1 MARTKLPPNTKRDRK
16 PTAKT
21 PAKPLDKVDHAQKMT
36 WKHGIIA
43 TVAARFLPK
52 PPKPAPGRSSTSPI
66 IDVADYADEWTT
78 DDGGFQPVFRD
89 HTPIDVEDHTP
100 MNAEDHTPIDAE
112 DHTPIDAEDHK
123 PTQDAEVQTRDWEAL
138 AWEIK
143 SEYARELLAHVGV
156 PRQFY
161 G

>member
-1 MARTKLPPNTKRDRK
+1 MTITAPDRDHRPIAIHQSTPP
-16 PTAKT
+16 
-21 PAKPLDKVDHAQKMT
+21 
-36 WKHGIIA
+36 
-43 TVAARFLPK
+43 
-52 PPKPAPGRSSTSPI
+52 SSPI

-89 HTPIDVEDHTP
+89 HTPID
-100 MNAEDHTPIDAE
+100 AEEHTPIDAE

-143 SEYARELLAHVGV
+143 SEYARELLGVFYGDHAGV

>member
-1 MARTKLPPNTKRDRK
+1 MARTKLPSNTKRDRK

-52 PPKPAPGRSSTSPI
+52 PPKPAEDNASQRRSCKHGPPI
-66 IDVADYADEWTT
+66 IDVADYADDT

-89 HTPIDVEDHTP
+89 HTPID
-100 MNAEDHTPIDAE
+100 AEDHTPV
-112 DHTPIDAEDHK
+112 DAEDHK

-143 SEYARELLAHVGV
+143 SEYARELLAHAGV

>member
-1 MARTKLPPNTKRDRK
+1 MARTKLPSNTKRDRK

-66 IDVADYADEWTT
+66 IDVADYADDT

-89 HTPIDVEDHTP
+89 HTPID
-100 MNAEDHTPIDAE
+100 
-112 DHTPIDAEDHK
+112 AEDHK
-123 PTQDAEVQTRDWEAL
+123 PIRDAEVQTRDWEAL
-138 AWEIK
+138 AWEIR
-143 SEYARELLAHVGV
+143 SEYARELLAHAGV

>member
-1 MARTKLPPNTKRDRK
+1 MARTKLPSNTKRDRK

-21 PAKPLDKVDHAQKMT
+21 PAKPLDKIDHAQKMT

-66 IDVADYADEWTT
+66 IDVADYADDT

-89 HTPIDVEDHTP
+89 HTPID
-100 MNAEDHTPIDAE
+100 AEEHTPIDAE
-112 DHTPIDAEDHK
+112 DDK
-123 PTQDAEVQTRDWEAL
+123 PTRDAEVQTRDWEAL
-138 AWEIK
+138 AWEIR
-143 SEYARELLAHVGV
+143 SEYARELLAHAGV
-156 PRQFY
+156 PRQFD

>member
-1 MARTKLPPNTKRDRK
+1 MARTKLPSNTKRDRK

-43 TVAARFLPK
+43 TVAARLLPK

-66 IDVADYADEWTT
+66 IDVADYADDT

-89 HTPIDVEDHTP
+89 HTPIDAEDHTP
-100 MNAEDHTPIDAE
+100 MDAEEHTPV
-112 DHTPIDAEDHK
+112 DAEDHK

-143 SEYARELLAHVGV
+143 SEYARELLAHAGV